1 MNLICEVLLII
12 IVGGSTNQLNA
23 FLLWNKKLCIGELKT
38 LNEMIVFINSLIFG
52 EMGYDNS
59 KIDHR
64 QVKS

>member
-59 KIDHR
+59 KIDHM